1 MLASILLIDDDFT
14 TNYLHKKIFS
24 KAEFNSPIE
33 VANNGKEGIDK
44 LLEFNE
50 TIIDNDAF
58 VLIFLDL
65 NMPVV
70 DGWQFLDL
78 YEEIKPQLNYKSN
91 LFVISSSINPDDEER
106 AKRNSLV
113 EDYIPKLLTVDRL
126 IKLKE
131 NFDRIN

>member
-1 MLASILLIDDDFT
+1 MLVTILLIDDDFT
-14 TNYLHKKIFS
+14 TNYLHKKIIS
-24 KAEFNSPIE
+24 KAEFDSPIE

-44 LLEFNE
+44 LLAFNE
-50 TIIDNDAF
+50 TINENDAI

-91 LFVISSSINPDDEER
+91 LFIISSSINPDDEER

-113 EDYIPKLLTVDRL
+113 DDYIPKLLTVDTL
-126 IKLKE
+126 VKLKS
-131 NFDRIN
+131 NYI

>member
-1 MLASILLIDDDFT
+1 MLVTILLIDDDFT
-14 TNYLHKKIFS
+14 TNYLHKKIIS
-24 KAEFNSPIE
+24 KAEFDSPIE

-44 LLEFNE
+44 LLAFNE
-50 TIIDNDAF
+50 TINENDAI

-91 LFVISSSINPDDEER
+91 LFIISSSINPDDEER

-113 EDYIPKLLTVDRL
+113 NDYIPKLLTVDTL
-126 IKLKE
+126 VKLKS
-131 NFDRIN
+131 NYI